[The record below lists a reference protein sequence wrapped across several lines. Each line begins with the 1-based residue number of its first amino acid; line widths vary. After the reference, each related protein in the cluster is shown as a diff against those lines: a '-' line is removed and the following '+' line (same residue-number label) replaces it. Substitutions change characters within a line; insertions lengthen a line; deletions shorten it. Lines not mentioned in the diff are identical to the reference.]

1 MNFINEWLF
10 NANII
15 DMVLRE
21 LMEKGLKAQGGDKL
35 DIDIREISN
44 YDNIVNNVR
53 GTHQLRL
60 INYQLI
66 Y

>member
-10 NANII
+10 NANTI
-15 DMVLRE
+15 DMVLHE
-21 LMEKGLKAQGGDKL
+21 LMEKGLKIQGGDKL
-35 DIDIREISN
+35 DIDIREILN
-44 YDNIVNNVR
+44 YDNIVNNVCKI
-53 GTHQLRL
+53 HQLRL